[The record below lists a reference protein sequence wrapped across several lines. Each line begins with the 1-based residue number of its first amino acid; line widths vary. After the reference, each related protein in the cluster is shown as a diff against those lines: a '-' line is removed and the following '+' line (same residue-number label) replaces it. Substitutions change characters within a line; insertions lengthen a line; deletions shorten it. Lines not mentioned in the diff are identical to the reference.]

1 MIREIKWKNHPILGN
16 LTLDFTKTDGTPYST
31 IVIAG
36 ENGTGKT
43 TILETLSVFLSR
55 GSIIP
60 FEYIKYDAN
69 GTSFTIEPRPDGQHL
84 ELGWH
89 IRKNES
95 TNTEQT
101 VNSSKNV
108 NPEQIANDADDLRH
122 YGCAYSKARSG
133 FNTGKVQSVT
143 TQQVDADKYEEDAKD
158 DFTEIKQLLV
168 DIDTQDNSAWME
180 ITLSG
185 VGTLFEDFRPTSKK
199 YRFEQAFNN
208 FFGAMQLKKVDHSV
222 RGEMQI
228 LFTKNGKDINIDSLS
243 TGEKQIVFRGAH
255 LLKNSRNINGG
266 IVLIDEP
273 ELSMHPK
280 WQDKIL
286 KYYRDLFTQ
295 SGTQCTQMVFATHS
309 EYVLR
314 AALADPQNILVVV
327 LNENGG
333 NIQATKIDAPS
344 VLPSITAAEINYI
357 AFGIPSYDYH
367 IALYGYLQTKVAN
380 HLGKAS
386 CNIQECD
393 SYIQQQTTLYD
404 AAKHEKQFSRTV
416 NGRTVTEYTLPT
428 YIRNAIDHPDSGRSF
443 TREELDTSI
452 ELLIALCR

>member
-16 LTLDFTKTDGTPYST
+16 LCLDFTKPDGSLYNT

-55 GSIIP
+55 SSITP
-60 FEYIKYDAN
+60 FEYIRYDAN
-69 GTSFTIEPRPDGQHL
+69 GSTYSVQPRVDQRHA
-84 ELGWH
+84 ESGWH
-89 IRKNES
+89 VRKNELDG
-95 TNTEQT
+95 
-101 VNSSKNV
+101 SSKDIMSTKNS
-108 NPEQIANDADDLRH
+108 NPENIDNDTADIRH
-122 YGCAYSKARSG
+122 YGCVYSKARSG
-133 FNTGKVQSVT
+133 FITGKVSSVT

-158 DFTEIKQLLV
+158 DFTGIKQLIV
-168 DIDTQDNSAWME
+168 DIDTQDNSDWME
-180 ITLSG
+180 ITRSG
-185 VGTLFEDFRPTSKK
+185 SGTLFEDFRPTSRR

-208 FFGAMQLKKVDHSV
+208 FFGSMQFKKVDHSV
-222 RGEMQI
+222 KGDMQI
-228 LFTKNGKDINIDSLS
+228 LFSKNGKDINIDSLS

-255 LLKNSRNINGG
+255 LLKNSRNIDGG
-266 IVLIDEP
+266 VVLVDEP

-295 SGTQCTQMVFATHS
+295 NGTQSTQMIFATHS

-314 AALADPQNILVVV
+314 AALTDPQNVLVVT

-367 IALYGYLQTKVAN
+367 IALYGYLQTKVAS

-393 SYIQQQTTLYD
+393 NYIQQQTTLYD
-404 AAKHEKQFSRTV
+404 APKHEKLFTRIV
-416 NGRTVTEYTLPT
+416 NGRTITEYTLPT
-428 YIRNAIDHPDSGRSF
+428 YIRNAIDHPDSGRTF
-443 TREELDTSI
+443 NRAELETSI